1 MTLPPSGPPPTGP
14 LPGPLPGPPPAG
26 PAGGGNGAL
35 IGVIVGL
42 AVVVV
47 GALVAL
53 GFVLLRSD
61 GPDISATDA
70 SFDAELPVEEALPEP
85 EPEPLPEPEPEPEP
99 LPEPEPERL
108 PQASPI
114 GDLEP
119 GLFCRDLSDRGFSYA
134 EAVAYWEAEG
144 RPTRMDASNNGIPCQ
159 TVYPRSEVEAY
170 WGPVPGSSALPSG
183 LFCRD
188 LDARGLSYAQ
198 AVAYWL
204 AEGRPTRM
212 DASNNGIPCQTVY
225 PRPEVEAYWGPLP

>member
-1 MTLPPSGPPPTGP
+1 MTFPPSGPPPTGP
-14 LPGPLPGPPPAG
+14 PPGPWSGPWSGPPPEG
-26 PAGGGNGAL
+26 PARGGNGAL
-35 IGVIVGL
+35 VGVIVGL
-42 AVVVV
+42 SVVVV

-61 GPDISATDA
+61 GSGTAATDA
-70 SFDAELPVEEALPEP
+70 SFDAELPVEESLPDPEPEPLPDPEP
-85 EPEPLPEPEPEPEP
+85 EPEPQP
-99 LPEPEPERL
+99 L

-114 GDLEP
+114 DDLEP
-119 GLFCRDLSDRGFSYA
+119 GLFCRDLHARGFSYA
-134 EAVAYWEAEG
+134 EAAAYWESEG

-225 PRPEVEAYWGPLP
+225 PSWEVEAYWGPLP